1 MDKATELA
9 FQLISLAGDAKS
21 MAFEALADARKKDFA
36 SAESKIKQCD
46 EKIKE
51 AHKVQYELLSRECSG
66 TCDVTINF
74 MMVHAQDHVMTTI
87 LAKDIVEE
95 QILLRKE
102 LCDL

>member
-1 MDKATELA
+1 MDKATQLA

-21 MAFEALADARKKDFA
+21 MAFEALAAARKKEFQLAQEHITACDQ
-36 SAESKIKQCD
+36 KIN
-46 EKIKE
+46 E
-51 AHKVQYELLSRECSG
+51 AHKVQYELLSKECSG
-66 TCDVTINF
+66 TCDITINF

-102 LCDL
+102 LCK

>member
-1 MDKATELA
+1 M
-9 FQLISLAGDAKS
+9 
-21 MAFEALADARKKDFA
+21 
-36 SAESKIKQCD
+36 
-46 EKIKE
+46 
-51 AHKVQYELLSRECSG
+51 SRECSG